1 MTIEKK
7 TAKQVR
13 GEIGP
18 LRKLLTRGLPE
29 YCVDGVL
36 DVNRLSDT
44 LGISYQAMYKWF
56 DRDMI
61 SVKRI
66 TEICALS
73 KATREVNRPAAMVVD
88 DRLVSWSPLE
98 PNDFWA
104 FMGRGTP

>member
-1 MTIEKK
+1 MTTEKK

-73 KATREVNRPAAMVVD
+73 KATKPANRPDMMVID
-88 DRLVSWSPLE
+88 DEDVRWTPLE